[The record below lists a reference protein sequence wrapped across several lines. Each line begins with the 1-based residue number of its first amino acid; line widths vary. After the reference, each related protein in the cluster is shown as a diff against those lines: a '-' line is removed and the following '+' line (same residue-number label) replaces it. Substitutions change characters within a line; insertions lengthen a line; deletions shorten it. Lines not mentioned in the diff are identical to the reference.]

1 MEMKKIGWKKVIV
14 ILAAFFVVFQIAG
27 SFFFYNLAIKRGP
40 KDFLT
45 GNADL
50 KVSAETMDVFLNG
63 DWLDWV
69 DKQKFEEKHMTS
81 RDGLDLMGYYLP
93 AKQPS
98 EKLVIL
104 THGYLGH
111 AKQMGLYG
119 QYYYEELGYNI
130 FMPNA
135 RGHGKSGGDYY
146 GFGWPDRL
154 DLIDWTKLLTG
165 KIGTNTQV
173 IYHGLSMGAA
183 TVLMASGEDLPKQV
197 KAIIADSP
205 YQSVYQL
212 FAYQLNRM
220 FHLPAFPLL
229 DNMSLLTSTRA
240 GYSLKEA
247 DALSAVQR
255 ATVPIL
261 YIHGNADT
269 FVPTEMTKELYE
281 KTRSKAELFLVDDAN
296 HGEAFVM
303 DQEAYERKV
312 DDFLKT
318 HLPTSNLSIDLSR

>member
-1 MEMKKIGWKKVIV
+1 MKKIRWKKVVVLLVTIF
-14 ILAAFFVVFQIAG
+14 IVFQVAG

-45 GNADL
+45 SNADL

-69 DKQKFEEKHMTS
+69 DKQEFEEMHMTS
-81 RDGLDLMGYYLP
+81 RDGLKLMGYYLP
-93 AKQPS
+93 AKQPTN
-98 EKLVIL
+98 KLVIL

-119 QYYYEELGYNI
+119 QFYYEELGYNI

-135 RGHGKSGGDYY
+135 RGHGTSGGDYY

-154 DLIDWTKLLTG
+154 DLIDWTKLLSKKMGPATE
-165 KIGTNTQV
+165 V
-173 IYHGLSMGAA
+173 VYHGLSMGAA
-183 TVLMASGEDLPKQV
+183 TVLMASGENLPNQV

-229 DNMSLLTSTRA
+229 DNMNLLTNAKA

-255 ATVPIL
+255 ATIPIL

-269 FVPTEMTKELYE
+269 FVPTEMAKKLYE
-281 KTRSKAELFLVDDAN
+281 VTKSDTELFLVDDAN

-303 DQEAYERKV
+303 DQQAYKRKV
-312 DDFLKT
+312 DDFLNA
-318 HLPTSNLSIDLSR
+318 HLSTSNLSIDLFR